1 MDTDNLG
8 DKTKV
13 QKEKRQT
20 NQEVD
25 EFKPKKKIWLFQVSA
40 FVPSFHPA
48 ASGDSSQLLNPVT
61 SALISGVVILG
72 GISVGFF
79 LLSVRLLQKSRL
91 QAIAA
96 SGVWNP
102 SFK

>member
-8 DKTKV
+8 DKAKV
-13 QKEKRQT
+13 QKEKDKQT
-20 NQEVD
+20 
-25 EFKPKKKIWLFQVSA
+25 KKWMNSNLKKNLFQVSV

-79 LLSVRLLQKSRL
+79 LLSVRLLQKSRP